1 MRLRRSVGLAL
12 AMMIAAA
19 PSSFADATPTPSP
32 TPTPTPIILTTM
44 EQYKVAMDQF
54 RTAMS
59 AREKVRKEINR
70 IYIIA
75 CSAANSATK
84 TAMRTAKTAVAK
96 STILAQQK
104 TAIALATSARDA
116 AIAAMG
122 TAPTEP
128 LKPVKL
134 AEIAPLKKGK
144 SVKPTPTP

>member
-1 MRLRRSVGLAL
+1 
-12 AMMIAAA
+12 MMIAAA

-32 TPTPTPIILTTM
+32 TPRILTNM

-59 AREKVRKEINR
+59 AREQVRKEINK
-70 IYIIA
+70 IYVIA
-75 CSAANSATK
+75 CFAANSVAK
-84 TAMRTAKTAVAK
+84 TAMRTAKTVVAK

-104 TAIALATSARDA
+104 TAIALATSARDT

-122 TAPTEP
+122 PAPTEP

-134 AEIAPLKKGK
+134 SEIAPLKKGK

>member
-1 MRLRRSVGLAL
+1 
-12 AMMIAAA
+12 MMIAAA
-19 PSSFADATPTPSP
+19 PCSFADATPTPSP
-32 TPTPTPIILTTM
+32 TPIILTNM

-59 AREKVRKEINR
+59 AREQVRKEINK
-70 IYIIA
+70 IYVID
-75 CSAANSATK
+75 CSAANSVAK
-84 TAMRTAKTAVAK
+84 TAMRTAKTVVAK

-104 TAIALATSARDA
+104 TAIALATSSRDT

-122 TAPTEP
+122 PAPTEP

-134 AEIAPLKKGK
+134 SEIAPLKKGK

>member
-1 MRLRRSVGLAL
+1 
-12 AMMIAAA
+12 MMIAAA

-32 TPTPTPIILTTM
+32 TPRILTNM

-59 AREKVRKEINR
+59 AREQVRKEINK
-70 IYIIA
+70 IFVIA
-75 CSAANSATK
+75 CFAANSVAK
-84 TAMRTAKTAVAK
+84 TAMRTAKTVVAK

-104 TAIALATSARDA
+104 TAIALATSARDT

-122 TAPTEP
+122 PAPTEP

-134 AEIAPLKKGK
+134 SEIAPLKKGK

>member
-1 MRLRRSVGLAL
+1 
-12 AMMIAAA
+12 
-19 PSSFADATPTPSP
+19 
-32 TPTPTPIILTTM
+32 
-44 EQYKVAMDQF
+44 MDQF

>member
-12 AMMIAAA
+12 ATMIAAA

-32 TPTPTPIILTTM
+32 TPILLTDM
-44 EQYKVAMDQF
+44 GQYKDAMSQF
-54 RTAMS
+54 RTEIS
-59 AREKVRKEINR
+59 AREQVRKEINK
-70 IYIIA
+70 IYTTT
-75 CSAANSATK
+75 CLAANSVAK
-84 TAMRTAKTAVAK
+84 TAMRTAKTPVAK

-104 TAIALATSARDA
+104 TAIALATSTRDA

-122 TAPTEP
+122 PAPTEP

>member
-1 MRLRRSVGLAL
+1 
-12 AMMIAAA
+12 MMIAAA

-32 TPTPTPIILTTM
+32 TPIILTNM

-59 AREKVRKEINR
+59 AREQVRKEINK
-70 IYIIA
+70 IYVIA
-75 CSAANSATK
+75 CSAANSVAK
-84 TAMRTAKTAVAK
+84 TAMRTAKTVVAK

-104 TAIALATSARDA
+104 TAIALATSTRDT

-122 TAPTEP
+122 PAPTEP

-134 AEIAPLKKGK
+134 SQIAPLKKGK
-144 SVKPTPTP
+144 SIKPTPTP